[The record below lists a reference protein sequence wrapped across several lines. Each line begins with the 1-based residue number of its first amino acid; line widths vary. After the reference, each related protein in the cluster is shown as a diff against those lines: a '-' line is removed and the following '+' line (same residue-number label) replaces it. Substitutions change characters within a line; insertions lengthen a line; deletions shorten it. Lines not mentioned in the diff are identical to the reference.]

1 MINNNNNPNQ
11 FPSIHQF
18 PSIPI
23 NSELLLQLIIH
34 FITQYHFIQY
44 QFPIFLDTS
53 SLLTSQA
60 MVPMGTLSKGTA
72 LPTKMGASAEEITF
86 KGTCMDRMDQWNS

>member
-1 MINNNNNPNQ
+1 MINNPH
-11 FPSIHQF
+11 PF
-18 PSIPI
+18 PSIPNFSSNLSSI
-23 NSELLLQLIIH
+23 LSPNTTLSKSH
-34 FITQYHFIQY
+34 
-44 QFPIFLDTS
+44 QFPIFPDTS

-86 KGTCMDRMDQWNS
+86 EGTCMDQWNS